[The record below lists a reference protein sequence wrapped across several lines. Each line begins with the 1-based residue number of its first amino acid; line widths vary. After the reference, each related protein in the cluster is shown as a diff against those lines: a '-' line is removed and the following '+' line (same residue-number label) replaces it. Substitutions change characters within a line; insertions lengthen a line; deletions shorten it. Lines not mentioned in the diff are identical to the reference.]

1 MGSGKTMAAI
11 TEMNERTDTRFVFVT
26 PYLDEV
32 HRICVGCE
40 GRRFVAPDADVCGT
54 KLRHFKSLI
63 RAGRNVACS
72 HALFRD
78 YDAEAV
84 EDIAT
89 VGYTLILD
97 ESITAMDV
105 LPVGKKDV
113 DIMLASG
120 IIQVDDYGRVIW
132 ADNEYVGVYGGLREL
147 IDSGYVTLEEGGLL
161 LWTLPLRLFEAFN
174 EVIILT
180 YLFRAQPLH
189 YYFQS
194 RSVPLF

>member
-1 MGSGKTMAAI
+1 
-11 TEMNERTDTRFVFVT
+11 
-26 PYLDEV
+26 
-32 HRICVGCE
+32 
-40 GRRFVAPDADVCGT
+40 
-54 KLRHFKSLI
+54 
-63 RAGRNVACS
+63 
-72 HALFRD
+72 
-78 YDAEAV
+78 
-84 EDIAT
+84 
-89 VGYTLILD
+89 
-97 ESITAMDV
+97 
-105 LPVGKKDV
+105 
-113 DIMLASG
+113 MLASG

-147 IDSGYVTLEEGGLL
+147 IDSGYVTLEEGRLL

>member
-1 MGSGKTMAAI
+1 MKVCDAIMGSGKTMAAI

-54 KLRHFKSLI
+54 KLRHFKSLV

-84 EDIAT
+84 EDIA
-89 VGYTLILD
+89 
-97 ESITAMDV
+97 S
-105 LPVGKKDV
+105 
-113 DIMLASG
+113 
-120 IIQVDDYGRVIW
+120 
-132 ADNEYVGVYGGLREL
+132 VYA
-147 IDSGYVTLEEGGLL
+147 DSGRIDCGDGSVASREKG
-161 LWTLPLRLFEAFN
+161 RLFNARIR
-174 EVIILT
+174 VDT
-180 YLFRAQPLH
+180 GR
-189 YYFQS
+189 
-194 RSVPLF
+194 